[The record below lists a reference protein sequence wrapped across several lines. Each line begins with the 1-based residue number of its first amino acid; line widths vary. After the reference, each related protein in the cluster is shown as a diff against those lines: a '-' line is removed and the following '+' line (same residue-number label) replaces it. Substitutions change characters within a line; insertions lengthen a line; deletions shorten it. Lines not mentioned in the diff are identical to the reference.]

1 MVIKYG
7 READPAKRI
16 RLSQGSRIRQA
27 RKIKGIS
34 IEDFAGK
41 LGVTPG
47 AVSQWETGR
56 FAPRQAAQVAI
67 ARELDVPHSLL
78 FGLDEVA

>member
-7 READPAKRI
+7 READPARRI
-16 RLSQGSRIRQA
+16 RMSQGNRIRQA

-34 IEDFAGK
+34 IEEFAAEI
-41 LGVTPG
+41 GVTPG

-56 FAPRQAAQVAI
+56 FAPRQHLQVAI
-67 ARELDVPHSLL
+67 ARVLDVPHSLL